1 MTKPIKYNPNKGY
14 SWQPGDTFLIS
25 GQDYSTILA
34 LTRSILETKE
44 ARTIF
49 LAQGVS
55 EALQESLMNSVEKGI
70 AKEIEEPEKN
80 DKKD

>member
-1 MTKPIKYNPNKGY
+1 MNKSIKYNPDKGY
-14 SWQPGDTFLIS
+14 KWEPGDTFLIS
-25 GQDYSTILA
+25 GQAYSTILA

-55 EALQESLMNSVEKGI
+55 EVLQEALINSVEKGI
-70 AKEIEEPEKN
+70 AQEIKED
-80 DKKD
+80 DKKE